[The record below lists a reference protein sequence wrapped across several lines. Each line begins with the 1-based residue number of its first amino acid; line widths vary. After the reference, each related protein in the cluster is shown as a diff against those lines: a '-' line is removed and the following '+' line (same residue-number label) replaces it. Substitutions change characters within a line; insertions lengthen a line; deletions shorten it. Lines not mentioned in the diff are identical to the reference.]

1 MDGLRLT
8 VLMFPFVG
16 AQIVIGNFF
25 PKYSKVKI
33 SIFLSL
39 SAAVALF
46 AALPVVIPALV
57 GTEGNM
63 DQSAGIGLFSIYYGS
78 YQSDDLYKES
88 IERTSDSG

>member
-1 MDGLRLT
+1 M
-8 VLMFPFVG
+8 
-16 AQIVIGNFF
+16 
-25 PKYSKVKI
+25 
-33 SIFLSL
+33 
-39 SAAVALF
+39 
-46 AALPVVIPALV
+46 